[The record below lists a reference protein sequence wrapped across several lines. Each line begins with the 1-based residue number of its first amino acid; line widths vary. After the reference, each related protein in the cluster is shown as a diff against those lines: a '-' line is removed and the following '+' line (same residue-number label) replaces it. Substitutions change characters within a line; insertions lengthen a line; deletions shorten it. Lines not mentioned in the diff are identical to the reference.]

1 MNRLNLKNLKILI
14 IGLEHVG
21 LPLTSEFAKYR
32 SVIGYDINA
41 KRIND

>member
-1 MNRLNLKNLKILI
+1 MNRLNFKNLKISI
-14 IGLEHVG
+14 IDLEYVG
-21 LPLTSEFAKYR
+21 LPLTSEFSKYR